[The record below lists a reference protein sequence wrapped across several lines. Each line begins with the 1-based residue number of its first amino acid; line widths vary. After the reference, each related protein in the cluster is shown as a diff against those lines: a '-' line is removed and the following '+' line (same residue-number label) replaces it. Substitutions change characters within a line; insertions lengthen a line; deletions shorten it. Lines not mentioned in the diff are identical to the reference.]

1 MYWIFTKE
9 LCSFLH
15 NASWNREE
23 EESVLDSVMS
33 TQRKYTFGPVP
44 SRRLGLSLGVDVIP
58 KKLCTLDCVYCEVG
72 VTDKRGLA
80 RKEYFLA
87 KEILAEVKEVI
98 AEYPNLDHIT
108 ISGSGEP
115 TLNSKIG
122 DIIRGIKQ
130 MTNVP
135 VAVLTN
141 GTLLDDPAV
150 RRDLMD
156 ADIVS
161 PSLDAVT
168 PEVFEK
174 VDRPNPKLRID
185 NIIEGIRKFRQE
197 YCGRMWMEILFVG
210 GINDQ
215 DDEVYKMK
223 QVIDEIQPEKVHL
236 NTVIRPPAY
245 SFAKPTSQERLREIQ
260 KILGERSEIVGIFN
274 ETHKTQAHN
283 TDGQTI
289 LALLKRRAMTVDQM
303 TVSLEMKKEEIV
315 GSLDQLLQGKFIKT
329 YTFNGEEY
337 FQAQ

>member
-1 MYWIFTKE
+1 
-9 LCSFLH
+9 
-15 NASWNREE
+15 
-23 EESVLDSVMS
+23 
-33 TQRKYTFGPVP
+33 
-44 SRRLGLSLGVDVIP
+44 
-58 KKLCTLDCVYCEVG
+58 VYCEVG

-87 KEILAEVKEVI
+87 KDILAEVKEVI

-130 MTNVP
+130 MTTVP

-141 GTLLDDPAV
+141 GTLLDDPTV

-185 NIIEGIRKFRQE
+185 NIIKGIRKFRQE
-197 YCGRMWMEILFVG
+197 YRGRMWMEILFVA

-245 SFAKPTSQERLREIQ
+245 LFAQPTSQERLKEIQ
-260 KILGERSEIVGIFN
+260 KILGERCEIVGIFK
-274 ETHKTQAHN
+274 ETHTTQAHT
-283 TDGQTI
+283 TDGQAI

-337 FQAQ
+337 FQVQ

>member
-1 MYWIFTKE
+1 
-9 LCSFLH
+9 
-15 NASWNREE
+15 
-23 EESVLDSVMS
+23 
-33 TQRKYTFGPVP
+33 
-44 SRRLGLSLGVDVIP
+44 
-58 KKLCTLDCVYCEVG
+58 
-72 VTDKRGLA
+72 
-80 RKEYFLA
+80 
-87 KEILAEVKEVI
+87 VKEVI

-130 MTNVP
+130 ITAVP

-141 GTLLDDPAV
+141 GTLLSDPAI

-185 NIIEGIRKFRQE
+185 NIIKGIKAFRKE
-197 YCGRMWMEILFVG
+197 YRGRMWMEILFVG
-210 GINDQ
+210 GINDH

-245 SFAKPTSQERLREIQ
+245 SIAQSTSEQRLKEIQ
-260 KILGERSEIVGIFN
+260 KILGERSEIIGIFK
-274 ETHKTQAHN
+274 EIHKTQEHIA
-283 TDGQTI
+283 DGQAI
-289 LALLKRRAMTVDQM
+289 LGLLKRRAMTVDQM
-303 TVSLEMKKEEIV
+303 VVSLEMKKEEIIR
-315 GSLDQLLQGKFIKT
+315 SLDQLLQGKFIET

-337 FQAQ
+337 YQAQ

>member
-1 MYWIFTKE
+1 
-9 LCSFLH
+9 
-15 NASWNREE
+15 
-23 EESVLDSVMS
+23 MS

-44 SRRLGLSLGVDVIP
+44 SRRLGLSLGVDIIP

-80 RKEYFLA
+80 RKEYLPA
-87 KEILAEVKEVI
+87 NEILAEVKEVI

-115 TLNSKIG
+115 TLNLKIG

-130 MTNVP
+130 MTSVP

-141 GTLLDDPAV
+141 GTLLDDPVV

-174 VDRPNPKLRID
+174 VDRPNPKLQIE
-185 NIIEGIRKFRQE
+185 NIVEGIKAFRKE
-197 YCGRMWMEILFVG
+197 YRGRMWMEILFVG

-223 QVIDEIQPEKVHL
+223 QVIDEIQPEKIHL

-245 SFAKPTSQERLREIQ
+245 SFAKPTSAERLKEIQ
-260 KILGERSEIVGIFN
+260 KILGDRSEIVGIFK
-274 ETHKTQAHN
+274 ETHKTAEHN
-283 TDGQTI
+283 VDGQAI
-289 LALLKRRAMTVDQM
+289 LELLKRRAMTVDQM
-303 TVSLEMKKEEIV
+303 ALSLEMKKEEITV
-315 GSLDQLLQGKFIKT
+315 TLNQLLHGKTIKS
-329 YTFNGEEY
+329 YNFNGEEY
-337 FQAQ
+337 YQAE

>member
-1 MYWIFTKE
+1 
-9 LCSFLH
+9 
-15 NASWNREE
+15 
-23 EESVLDSVMS
+23 MS
-33 TQRKYTFGPVP
+33 AQRKYTFGPVP

-80 RKEYFLA
+80 RKEYFPA
-87 KEILAEVKEVI
+87 KDILTEVKEVI
-98 AEYPNLDHIT
+98 AEYPHLDHIT
-108 ISGSGEP
+108 LSGSGEP

-122 DIIRGIKQ
+122 EIIRGIKQ

-141 GTLLDDPAV
+141 GTLLDNPDV

-174 VDRPNPKLRID
+174 VDRPNPKLRIE
-185 NIIEGIRKFRQE
+185 NIVEGIKAFRKE
-197 YCGRMWMEILFVG
+197 YRGRMWMEILFVG
-210 GINDQ
+210 GMNDQ

-223 QVIDEIQPEKVHL
+223 QVIDEIQPEKIHL

-245 SFAKPTSQERLREIQ
+245 SFAKPTSAERLKEIQ
-260 KILGERSEIVGIFN
+260 KILGERSEIVGIFK
-274 ETHKTQAHN
+274 ETYKTAEHN
-283 TDGQTI
+283 VDRQTI
-289 LALLKRRAMTVDQM
+289 LELLKRRAMTVDQM
-303 TVSLEMKKEEIV
+303 AISLDMKKEEIV
-315 GSLDQLLQGKFIKT
+315 ASLNKLLQGKYIKS
-329 YTFNGEEY
+329 YQFNGEEY
-337 FQAQ
+337 YQG

>member
-1 MYWIFTKE
+1 
-9 LCSFLH
+9 
-15 NASWNREE
+15 
-23 EESVLDSVMS
+23 
-33 TQRKYTFGPVP
+33 
-44 SRRLGLSLGVDVIP
+44 
-58 KKLCTLDCVYCEVG
+58 
-72 VTDKRGLA
+72 
-80 RKEYFLA
+80 
-87 KEILAEVKEVI
+87 
-98 AEYPNLDHIT
+98 
-108 ISGSGEP
+108 
-115 TLNSKIG
+115 
-122 DIIRGIKQ
+122 
-130 MTNVP
+130 MTTVP

-197 YCGRMWMEILFVG
+197 YRGRMWMEILFVS

-236 NTVIRPPAY
+236 NTIIRPPAY
-245 SFAKPTSQERLREIQ
+245 SFAQPTSQERLREIQ
-260 KILGERSEIVGIFN
+260 KILGERSEIVGIFK
-274 ETHKTQAHN
+274 ETHTTQAHT
-283 TDGQTI
+283 TDGQSV

-315 GSLDQLLQGKFIKT
+315 GSLNQLLQGKFIKT

-337 FQAQ
+337 YQAQ